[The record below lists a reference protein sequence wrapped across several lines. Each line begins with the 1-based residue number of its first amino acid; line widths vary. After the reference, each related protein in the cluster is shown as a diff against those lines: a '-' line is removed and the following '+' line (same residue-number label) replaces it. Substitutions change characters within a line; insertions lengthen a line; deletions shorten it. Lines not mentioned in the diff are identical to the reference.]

1 MITAI
6 LVDDHELFRL
16 GVKTAIESQHPDIC
30 IAGEAATGE
39 ELFRLLVAITADIVL
54 LDIIL
59 PDMSGIEIARRIKK
73 ERPALKILAISSEN
87 TAAVTQAL
95 LDLGIDGFIS
105 KRTGGVDML
114 ADAIRSIMSG
124 FEYFGKD
131 ISDII
136 YRIYVSKKKTAEA
149 TAEFTE
155 QEKKIIEL
163 CRDGLQSKQIA
174 DRLCVSP
181 RTVDNHKNNIFRKLG
196 INSTVEMVQYALK
209 NGIIRIE
216 N

>member
-1 MITAI
+1 MISII

-16 GVKTAIESQHPDIC
+16 GVKTAIESRHPDIR
-30 IAGEAATGE
+30 IAGEAESGE
-39 ELFRLLVAITADIVL
+39 ALFRLLETTAVDLVL

-59 PDMSGIEIARRIKK
+59 PDMSGVEIARRLKK
-73 ERPALKILAISSEN
+73 ERPELKILAISSEN
-87 TAAVTQAL
+87 TVTVTEAL
-95 LDLGIDGFIS
+95 LDVGINGFIS
-105 KRTGGVDML
+105 KRMGGVDML

-209 NGIIRIE
+209 NGIIRVE